1 MAHGNA
7 MLFASIICPQTE
19 AVHFF
24 FVTRQMGYKF
34 WWLTTRQGWQ
44 ETFASS
50 MNTSMAP
57 LGQAPLPACIFSYNA
72 FSLALEIFL
81 QESGGHSDLP
91 TLFGLFEDSCPRTMS
106 CEEQCVHVNQTQCPA

>member
-1 MAHGNA
+1 

-34 WWLTTRQGWQ
+34 WWLTTHQGWQ

-57 LGQAPLPACIFSYNA
+57 PDAQDRHPSPPACLYF
-72 FSLALEIFL
+72 FL
-81 QESGGHSDLP
+81 
-91 TLFGLFEDSCPRTMS
+91 
-106 CEEQCVHVNQTQCPA
+106 